1 MKMKRIFSAIVLAWV
16 GWNFPAT
23 AADLPI
29 KAPAPS
35 YVTNYQWSGF
45 YLGAHVGGAI
55 NSTNQTITDGVVSI
69 DIGSAPRGVLGG
81 IEAGLDYQFAPQF
94 VFGLYVEQDFADIRA
109 GGVLA
114 NAITTNNVT
123 NYLGAA
129 GGRLGWLITPT
140 TMLYAKGGFA
150 WVGAA
155 PDFSAIGTTKAITDT
170 SVGTQ
175 IGGGLE
181 HRLNT
186 NWSVKVEYAHTHAG
200 DKTIDLGAL
209 TSINKYSIDKATIG
223 LDYRF

>member
-1 MKMKRIFSAIVLAWV
+1 MNKSIVASVIIAWF
-16 GWNFPAT
+16 GWNFPVD
-23 AADLPI
+23 AADMSV
-29 KAPAPS
+29 KAPMSAP

-45 YLGAHVGGAI
+45 WLGAHVGGAI
-55 NSTNQTITDGVVSI
+55 NSTSSTVTDGVDSI

-81 IEAGLDYQFAPQF
+81 VEAGLDYQFAPLF
-94 VFGLYVEQDFADIRA
+94 VLGLYVEQDFADIRA
-109 GGVLA
+109 GGNLTGMA
-114 NAITTNNVT
+114 TTNNVT

-140 TMLYAKGGFA
+140 TMLYAKGGFS

-155 PDFSAIGTTKAITDT
+155 PDFSALGTSKAISDT

-175 IGGGLE
+175 VGGGLE
-181 HRLNT
+181 HRLNA
-186 NWSVKVEYAHTHAG
+186 NWSVKVEYDHTHAG

-223 LDYRF
+223 ASYRF